1 MKCGKTIDHKEHR
14 KEQTRPK
21 EEAALGEFRDAK
33 SREAKPCSQPLTKKS
48 MHMKGYES
56 IEDMV
61 HLEILLS
68 QQKDVVHSQ

>member
-1 MKCGKTIDHKEHR
+1 
-14 KEQTRPK
+14 
-21 EEAALGEFRDAK
+21 
-33 SREAKPCSQPLTKKS
+33 

-68 QQKDVVHSQ
+68 QQKDVVHSQWAPGGAPDKSKNTIIKKKN

>member
-1 MKCGKTIDHKEHR
+1 
-14 KEQTRPK
+14 
-21 EEAALGEFRDAK
+21 
-33 SREAKPCSQPLTKKS
+33 

-68 QQKDVVHSQ
+68 QQKDVVHSQWAPGGAPDKSKNTIIKKKLGQNTLEWKKENGK